1 VGGTEAITRGN
12 TPTIDEV
19 PRTFC
24 KEFCA
29 TWNRRKLRN
38 GQDDSWCGKAV
49 FPPAADGKRYCAW
62 EWKRIKEKMSLC
74 AKLKKS

>member
-1 VGGTEAITRGN
+1 VGGTEAITREN

-29 TWNRRKLRN
+29 TWNKRKLRN
-38 GQDDSWCGKAV
+38 GQDESWCGKIV
-49 FPPAADGKRYCAW
+49 FPAAADGKRYCAW

>member
-1 VGGTEAITRGN
+1 MGGTEAIIRGS

-29 TWNRRKLRN
+29 TWNKRKLRN
-38 GQDDSWCGKAV
+38 GQDESWCGKIV

>member
-1 VGGTEAITRGN
+1 MGGAEAITRGS

-38 GQDDSWCGKAV
+38 GQDDSWCGKTV

>member
-1 VGGTEAITRGN
+1 VSGAEESTGGAI
-12 TPTIDEV
+12 PTIDEV
-19 PRTFC
+19 PRGFC
-24 KEFCA
+24 KEFCCA
-29 TWNRRKLRN
+29 WNKRKLRN
-38 GQDDSWCGKAV
+38 GQDGSYCGKTV